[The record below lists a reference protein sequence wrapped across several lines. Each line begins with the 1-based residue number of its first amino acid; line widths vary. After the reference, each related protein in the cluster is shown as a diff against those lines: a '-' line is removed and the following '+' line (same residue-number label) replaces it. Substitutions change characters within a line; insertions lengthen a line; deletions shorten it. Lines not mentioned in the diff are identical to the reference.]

1 MKKKML
7 FAATI
12 GNALEYYDF
21 TLYGFFAAFLSP
33 LYFPSDDPLTS
44 KIASFGALAAGF
56 LMRPLGGLIFGHLGD
71 LCGRKRALLTS
82 VILITLPTLA
92 IGLLPPYS
100 QIGYWA
106 PLLIILCRLLQG
118 ACTAGE
124 YTGATVLIAEYTGH
138 NRPGFTC
145 SLLPVSSLAGA
156 IIGTGLGAICL
167 MDIMPPWAWRIPFIM
182 GFAFGL
188 VGFYLRKELD
198 ESPSFI
204 NLAHHHQLSH
214 SPLVDILKHQKR
226 NLLCAFGIG
235 ASTLAPF
242 YMISVYINSLASQL
256 NVSPSHSML
265 LNIGMLVFLIIFIP
279 IMGYFSDKVGLKKMM
294 SAGAILISLAAW
306 PVFSFISYDLS
317 LTKILLAQLILTF
330 CSAMYVAPAG
340 AFLAT
345 KVFPTAQRYSGM
357 ALGISCGEAL
367 FGGTTPLI
375 AATLVA
381 LTSAAYAP
389 GFYLMFCGLIGW
401 VAVNYYK
408 PLAAFNHSSSVR
420 MGTPSSLADL
430 AFEPGSSP
438 TTT

>member
-1 MKKKML
+1 ML

-21 TLYGFFAAFLSP
+21 TLYGFFAVYLSP
-33 LYFPSDDPLTS
+33 LYFPADDPLTS

-71 LCGRKRALLTS
+71 LYGRKRALLTS
-82 VILITLPTLA
+82 IVLMTLPTLA
-92 IGLLPPYS
+92 LGLLPPYS

-106 PLLIILCRLLQG
+106 PLLVIVCRLFQG

-145 SLLPVSSLAGA
+145 SLLPVSSLTGA

-167 MDIMPPWAWRIPFIM
+167 METMPNWAWRIPFIM
-182 GFAFGL
+182 GFVFGL
-188 VGFYLRKELD
+188 VGLYLRKELD
-198 ESPSFI
+198 ESPSFT
-204 NLAHHHQLSH
+204 NLVQHQQLSH
-214 SPLVDILKHQKR
+214 SPLGDILKTQKR
-226 NLLCAFGIG
+226 NLLCTFGIG
-235 ASTLAPF
+235 AAALAPF

-256 NVSPSHSML
+256 DVSSSHSML
-265 LNIGMLVFLIIFIP
+265 LNFGMLILWGIFIP
-279 IMGYFSDKVGLKKMM
+279 IMGYFSDKIGLKKMM
-294 SAGAILISLAAW
+294 SGGAILLSLAAW

-317 LTKILLAQLILTF
+317 LTKILLAQLILIF
-330 CSAMYVAPAG
+330 CGAMYVAPSG

-375 AATLVA
+375 AASLVA
-381 LTSAAYAP
+381 LTSVAYAP
-389 GFYLMFCGLIGW
+389 GFYLMFCGFIGW
-401 VAVNYYK
+401 AAVNYYK
-408 PLAAFNHSSSVR
+408 PI
-420 MGTPSSLADL
+420 TSLEEVSAESQNFDIPL
-430 AFEPGSSP
+430 MPKLHYDPQEYALR
-438 TTT
+438 